1 MSEDLHLTGK
11 SQRTVHGYLRAVRQL
26 ADHCRKAPD
35 QISEAELQRYFLH
48 RKKQHKFA
56 YGSLRVALS
65 GIRFFLQTTR
75 PRDWNVLAM
84 LRLKNVSA
92 LLDVITRA
100 LGLSV
105 SRHQSVRVRSLRVPR
120 KPRHP
125 NESFAGIR
133 LASELV
139 RHIPPDFF

>member
-1 MSEDLHLTGK
+1 
-11 SQRTVHGYLRAVRQL
+11 
-26 ADHCRKAPD
+26 
-35 QISEAELQRYFLH
+35 
-48 RKKQHKFA
+48 
-56 YGSLRVALS
+56 VALS
-65 GIRFFLQTTR
+65 GIRFFLQTTC

-105 SRHQSVRVRSLRVPR
+105 LRHQSVRVRSLRLPR

-125 NESFAGIR
+125 NESFAAIR

-139 RHIPPDFF
+139 RYIPPDFF